1 MIEGIVLRTTQNL
14 VAKTQRIAKIK
25 IVFYC
30 KIKSSTET
38 LNKLLL

>member
-1 MIEGIVLRTTQNL
+1 MTEGIVIMTTQNL

-25 IVFYC
+25 I
-30 KIKSSTET
+30 KSSTET

>member
-1 MIEGIVLRTTQNL
+1 MIKGNVIHSTQNL
-14 VAKTQRIAKIK
+14 VVKSRRIAKIK

>member
-1 MIEGIVLRTTQNL
+1 MIKGNVIHSTQNL
-14 VAKTQRIAKIK
+14 VVKSQRIAKIK